1 MRRIFTTLFFC
12 CLMAVLVNAQP
23 VTLTFTGRDV
33 NNQYLPL
40 SRVVVNNLTRGWQET
55 LTWPDTVLT
64 MTATGVEDYSRC
76 KGLALSPNSPNPFD
90 GITFANLQ
98 VTDPGDVEVVV
109 TDITGRVVGA
119 DHCSILQPSNH
130 QVSVTLSSAGIYFL
144 TARQN
149 GNTVTVK
156 MVNRGNGGGNVV
168 TLSGIVGTN
177 NDLPVAQLKGA
188 PKGNSSNPFAFGDEM
203 EYVGYTM
210 QNGVEAM
217 SVHVTQAQS
226 ASQTVTLT
234 FGDGLLCP
242 GMPTVTDADGN
253 VYNTVKIGDQCW
265 MRENLR
271 VTQFSDGTAIIADS
285 TLSYTE
291 PHYCDYSASGI
302 PLSERGYLYNWS
314 AAMHSAASSNTV
326 PSGVQGVC
334 PLGWHLPSDAEWT
347 QLSDYVS
354 NQAAY
359 TCGDVANNIAKA
371 LASTMWW
378 GSYSGDCI
386 PADQTVNVNN
396 SLCFGAVPAGNCK
409 EEFGHVGEQGSFWSS
424 TEHTS
429 GITAYVRAVGYR
441 TAYLFS
447 GHINKDYYYSVR
459 CLRD

>member
-1 MRRIFTTLFFC
+1 MRRIFTTLFLC
-12 CLMAVLVNAQP
+12 CLTAAFVNAQS
-23 VTLTFTGRDV
+23 VTLTFTGRNV

-40 SRVVVNNLTRGWQET
+40 SRVVVNNLTWGWQET

-64 MTATGVEDYSRC
+64 MIATGVEDYSKC
-76 KGLALSPNSPNPFD
+76 EGLTLSPNSPNPFD
-90 GITFANLQ
+90 GTTFANLQ
-98 VTDPGDVEVVV
+98 VTEPGDVEVVV
-109 TDITGRVVGA
+109 TDITGRTLGA
-119 DHCSILQPSNH
+119 NHYSIQQPCT
-130 QVSVTLSSAGIYFL
+130 QEICVTLSSAGIYFL

-149 GNTVTVK
+149 GRTVTVK
-156 MVNRGNGGGNVV
+156 MVNRGNGGDNAV
-168 TLSGIVGTN
+168 TISNTVEAN
-177 NDLPVAQLKGA
+177 NDSPLTQPKKA
-188 PKGNSSNPFAFGDEM
+188 PKGNTDNPFAFGDEM

-217 SVHVTQAQS
+217 SVHVTQVQN

-242 GMPTVTDADGN
+242 GMPTVTDVDGN

-271 VTQFSDGTAIIADS
+271 TTHFSDGTAILADS

-302 PLSERGYLYNWS
+302 PLPERGYLYNWS
-314 AAMHSAASSNTV
+314 AAMRSAASSNAV

-334 PLGWHLPSDAEWT
+334 PLGWHLPSDAELT
-347 QLSDYVS
+347 QLSNYVS
-354 NQAAY
+354 SQVAY
-359 TCGDVANNIAKA
+359 TCGDAANNIAKA

-378 GSYSGDCI
+378 VSYSGDCV

-396 SLCFGAVPAGNCK
+396 SLCFGAVPAGNCR
-409 EEFGHVGEQGSFWSS
+409 EAFGNAGEHVGFWSS
-424 TEHTS
+424 TEDSTGYAAH
-429 GITAYVRAVGYR
+429 IRFVGYR
-441 TAYLFS
+441 NANLVFGTV
-447 GHINKDYYYSVR
+447 NKDYNYSVR